1 MNDGNDSKINVLD
14 FSLDHR
20 LNEWLGATRDSWCRT
35 FGTRTVTFQG
45 QSRIRWCHELEITF
59 HVYCHFDRLYLALS
73 QTHDFGL
80 KIKVLILKTGKL
92 KYTVV
97 LKSDTF
103 FVRPNSQKCVTF
115 THVTFRHVTF
125 WSDFFGKFLIPKII
139 ILNIREQFQNDVFT
153 RVRNHEKIRA
163 RIVNRKKFI
172 AINIVPSWLW
182 LFETQNYN
190 RF

>member
-59 HVYCHFDRLYLALS
+59 HVCCHFDRLYLALS

-92 KYTVV
+92 KYMDYIVWLICGWVINELDQWILSHAYMMANHGDPITAYMPWHIGLIL
-97 LKSDTF
+97 LKPS
-103 FVRPNSQKCVTF
+103 
-115 THVTFRHVTF
+115 H
-125 WSDFFGKFLIPKII
+125 I
-139 ILNIREQFQNDVFT
+139 E
-153 RVRNHEKIRA
+153 
-163 RIVNRKKFI
+163 FI
-172 AINIVPSWLW
+172 NM
-182 LFETQNYN
+182 Y
-190 RF
+190 